1 MLNDLLFELGTE
13 ELPSMSVWPLADC
26 LANNVVQALIK
37 AEINH
42 GHVARFATPRRIAL
56 LIKDVAANQAPQNI
70 ARKGPSFN
78 GSLDED
84 GQPTK
89 ALLGFAKSC
98 GVTIAEL
105 KTSKTEK
112 GEWWVYEATTK
123 GAKTVDIIPTILTE
137 AIAALPIAKPM
148 RWGNGDALFAR
159 PVHWAVLL
167 FGEEVINCNILSV
180 ATGRQSYGH
189 RFHHPSAIDISSPLN
204 YENQL
209 KEAFIIPDF
218 AERRKTIIEQ
228 VESLAKNRGFTAV
241 MNDSLLDEV
250 TSIVEWP
257 QALLASFEE
266 KFLEVPAEV
275 LIAAMQS
282 HQKCFAL
289 RDKDNNLVPYFIT
302 VANIASSDKDEV
314 ILGNEKVMRARLS
327 DAAFFYDK
335 DKLQPLIEYQKSTAS
350 VVFQE
355 RLGSLQDKINRL
367 KALMEYLS
375 LPLELSLKKAT
386 RAAVLSK
393 CDLMTG
399 MVGEFPEL
407 QGLMGYYYAVNDQ
420 EDNDVAIAL
429 NEQYMPR
436 FAADHLPETSLGLA
450 LSLADRLD
458 TLVGSF
464 AIGNKPT
471 GVKDPF
477 KSRRHALAI
486 VRLLINIPTA
496 INLSTLINHTLQ
508 IYGSSIKTIDN
519 EVILELKPFIL
530 ERLVSFYQAKGIPQ
544 SLVMAVRAR
553 QDDWFFDIDKRIN
566 ALNAFIKLEEAAVL
580 SALCKRVNNLLQ
592 HKSLNLKVEDFN
604 LALLEN
610 PFEKELFDN
619 INHVEQIV
627 APLYSSQDY
636 GLILTNLATLRK
648 PIDNF
653 FDNVMVMADN
663 ENLKLNRLSLLL
675 RLQNLLHGVA
685 ELSLL

>member
-42 GHVARFATPRRIAL
+42 GHVARFATPRRIAV

-78 GSLDED
+78 GSLDEN